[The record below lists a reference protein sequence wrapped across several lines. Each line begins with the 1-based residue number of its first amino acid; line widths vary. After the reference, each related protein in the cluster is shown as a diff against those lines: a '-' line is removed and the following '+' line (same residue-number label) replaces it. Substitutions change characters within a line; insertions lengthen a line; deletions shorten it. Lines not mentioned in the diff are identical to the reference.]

1 MEVYKMA
8 NSKLMKAF
16 YDALSMGSVI
26 PQGHDRAH
34 MEKLTRDFAAL
45 RKIEFT
51 EEELQ
56 EVLDYAMNIVAKDNV
71 RLEELPELRIMK

>member
-1 MEVYKMA
+1 MS

-26 PQGHDRAH
+26 PGGHDRVQL
-34 MEKLTRDFAAL
+34 EKLTKDFAEV
-45 RKIEFT
+45 RKIEYT
-51 EEELQ
+51 EEELK